1 MISWTQPGIGSH
13 EKQELDEMIGTLVV
27 LSENVFRFG
36 EQSCEDPPY
45 QLRVTN
51 FGRTLKRCKS
61 NPTSGCKFVWQ
72 QAEFVSS
79 CLGQE
84 VPDIEVEFAVDC
96 AAFDYLPT
104 CRFLSSERM
113 LLKME
118 GSYLC
123 FERVDHTE

>member
-1 MISWTQPGIGSH
+1 MYAEPGKGAIHGAKDLRH
-13 EKQELDEMIGTLVV
+13 GDVYLRLG
-27 LSENVFRFG
+27 
-36 EQSCEDPPY
+36 
-45 QLRVTN
+45 LRVTN